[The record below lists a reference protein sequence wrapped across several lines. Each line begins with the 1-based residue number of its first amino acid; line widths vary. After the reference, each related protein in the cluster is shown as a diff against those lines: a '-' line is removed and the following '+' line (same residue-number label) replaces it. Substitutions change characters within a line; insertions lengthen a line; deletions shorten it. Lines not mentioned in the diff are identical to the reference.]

1 MPNIVCNIVEVCIFS
16 FDNKEPLYLMLRRSK
31 TEKMYPDTWQI
42 VTGSIE
48 QDETALQGALREL
61 KEETGYIPQKFWIL
75 PEINSFYS
83 VKTDTLNHTIMFAA
97 QVSPRTNPVLSDE
110 HYQFGW
116 YPISVA
122 KSMCV
127 WTGQIQALDI
137 VHEFIVG
144 GTQTAKLSE
153 IILEK

>member
-1 MPNIVCNIVEVCIFS
+1 MPKIASNIVEVCIFS

-48 QDETALQGALREL
+48 NGETALQGALREL
-61 KEETGYIPQKFWIL
+61 KEETGYTPQKFWIV
-75 PEINSFYS
+75 PHVNSFYS

-97 QVSPRTNPVLSDE
+97 QVPPKTNPVLSDE

-116 YPISVA
+116 YPLAIA

-137 VHEFIVG
+137 VHEFIVAG
-144 GTQTAKLSE
+144 KQTATLSE
-153 IILEK
+153 IIL

>member
-48 QDETALQGALREL
+48 KGETALHGALREL
-61 KEETGYIPQKFWIL
+61 KEETGYVPQKFWTV
-75 PEINSFYS
+75 PHINSFYS

-97 QVSPRTNPVLSDE
+97 QVLPKTNPILSDE

-116 YPISVA
+116 YPLTAA

-137 VHEFIVG
+137 VNEFIIG
-144 GTQTAKLSE
+144 GKSAAKLSE
-153 IILEK
+153 IIL

>member
-16 FDNKEPLYLMLRRSK
+16 FENKEPLYLMLRRSK
-31 TEKMYPDTWQI
+31 NEKLYPDTWQI

-48 QDETALQGALREL
+48 QNETALQGALREV
-61 KEETGYIPQKFWIL
+61 KEETGYIPQKFWIV
-75 PEINSFYS
+75 PYVNSFYS
-83 VKTDTLNHTIMFAA
+83 VKTETLNHTIMFAA
-97 QVSPRTNPVLSDE
+97 QVSPKTNPVLSDE

-116 YPISVA
+116 YPIAAA

-144 GTQTAKLSE
+144 GKQTAKLSE
-153 IILEK
+153 IMLKE

>member
-1 MPNIVCNIVEVCIFS
+1 MPNIVCNIIEVCIFS

-31 TEKMYPDTWQI
+31 TEKVYPDVWQI

-48 QDETALQGALREL
+48 KGETALQGALREL
-61 KEETGYIPQKFWIL
+61 KEETGYFPQKFWIV
-75 PEINSFYS
+75 PHINTFYS
-83 VKTDTLNHTIMFAA
+83 VKNDTVNHTVIFAA
-97 QVSPRTNPVLSDE
+97 QVPPKTNPILSDE

-116 YPISVA
+116 YPKEIA

-127 WTGQIQALDI
+127 WPGQIEALDI

-144 GTQTAKLSE
+144 GKPAAILSE
-153 IILEK
+153 IPL

>member
-31 TEKMYPDTWQI
+31 SEKMYPDMWQI

-48 QDETALQGALREL
+48 RGETALQGALREL
-61 KEETGYIPQKFWIL
+61 KEETGYDPQKLWIV
-75 PEINSFYS
+75 PHINSFYS
-83 VKTDTLNHTIMFAA
+83 VKNDTLNHTIIFAA
-97 QVSPRTNPVLSDE
+97 QVTPKTNPILSDE

-116 YPISVA
+116 YPIEIA

-137 VHEFIVG
+137 MHEFIVG
-144 GTQTAKLSE
+144 GKKAAELSE
-153 IILEK
+153 IIL

>member
-31 TEKMYPDTWQI
+31 SEKIYPDAWQI

-48 QDETALQGALREL
+48 LGETAKHGALREL
-61 KEETGYIPQKFWIL
+61 KEETGYEPQKFWIV
-75 PEINSFYS
+75 PHVNSFYS
-83 VKTDTLNHTIMFAA
+83 VKDDTLHHTVIFAA
-97 QVSPRTNPVLSDE
+97 QVPPKTNPVLSEE

-116 YPISVA
+116 YPISIA

-127 WTGQIQALDI
+127 WTGQIEALDI
-137 VHEFIVG
+137 VHEFIIG
-144 GTQTAKLSE
+144 GKSAAKLSE
-153 IILEK
+153 IPL